1 MSGVLIIFLL
11 FLAVFL
17 AIGLLSAFKRQ
28 KTSEDYLL
36 ASRDVPPSV
45 VGLSAASSTAS
56 GFAFTGIVGFGYTMG
71 FGGIWMMIATVIGG
85 FLSVKLVSRPLR
97 THTQRLKTSCFTGFL
112 TSSIEGKGVRGV
124 RLLIALITLV
134 AVVLYAAAQLTAGS
148 KALNVLFGWHYDAG
162 AIIGAVI
169 VLLYCMA
176 GGIRAS
182 IWTDVAQSF
191 VMIGAIFAML
201 FACLSYVGGWGN
213 LMGALSAIDPT
224 LDNFWPSYAKGGAF
238 AFIGGW
244 FFLGVAL
251 VGFPHV
257 MVRFMSLRHGK
268 DANSATNWY
277 FAGYGLF
284 YLSAY
289 MVAVC
294 TRVILPP
301 EVLFDKELALLET
314 AEIVAPFYLVGLVLA
329 GVFASTISTADSLIL
344 SGTASISQDIM
355 RRQKDNYLF
364 LKIVTF
370 LVTAVALLIA
380 IFGTKEVFS
389 LVLLAV
395 SIMGAAFAPIV
406 FLRAFNQKI
415 YAGEAYVMIVVALA
429 TVVIWRHFG
438 WNTTIYE
445 AMPGILS
452 AFLIYILLRFIRP
465 ITCPQRKK
473 TGKKKSV
480 AK

>member
-1 MSGVLIIFLL
+1 MS
-11 FLAVFL
+11 
-17 AIGLLSAFKRQ
+17 
-28 KTSEDYLL
+28 E
-36 ASRDVPPSV
+36 
-45 VGLSAASSTAS
+45 
-56 GFAFTGIVGFGYTMG
+56 
-71 FGGIWMMIATVIGG
+71 
-85 FLSVKLVSRPLR
+85 
-97 THTQRLKTSCFTGFL
+97 
-112 TSSIEGKGVRGV
+112 
-124 RLLIALITLV
+124 
-134 AVVLYAAAQLTAGS
+134 
-148 KALNVLFGWHYDAG
+148 
-162 AIIGAVI
+162 
-169 VLLYCMA
+169 
-176 GGIRAS
+176 
-182 IWTDVAQSF
+182 
-191 VMIGAIFAML
+191 
-201 FACLSYVGGWGN
+201 
-213 LMGALSAIDPT
+213 LSAIDST

-301 EVLFDKELALLET
+301 EVIFDKELALLET
-314 AEIVAPFYLVGLVLA
+314 AQIVAPFYLVGLVLA

-370 LVTAVALLIA
+370 LVTAIALLIA
-380 IFGTKEVFS
+380 VFGTKEVFS

-395 SIMGAAFAPIV
+395 SIMGAAFAPFV
-406 FLRAFNQKI
+406 FLRSFNQKV
-415 YAGEAYVMIVVALA
+415 YAGEAYVMIVVALS

-438 WNTTIYE
+438 WDKIVYE

-452 AFLIYILLRFIRP
+452 AFIIYILLRFLRP
-465 ITCPQRKK
+465 ITCPKRKK